1 MTQKNL
7 FRVGGISA
15 FIGLAFALADIV
27 FTGVASPD
35 AVPLA
40 SKLLNSAAALSLI
53 PFAYAL
59 DHLHRGES
67 PALSKIGLAEVVIAA
82 ALFILCMLFLN
93 LQPLVLYNLAFTAIY
108 IVPGLIFGLLAYQQ
122 PHSGMPRVLGVIGIA
137 SGLIGVARFVI
148 LTLGGGDWT
157 RLTNPALA
165 PLIMVSYITW
175 MVLGLTWWVW
185 TGIILVRRM
194 A

>member
-1 MTQKNL
+1 MLNKHL
-7 FRVGGISA
+7 FRLGGLSA
-15 FIGLAFALADIV
+15 FIGLAFTLADV
-27 FTGVASPD
+27 FFTGVTSPN

-40 SKLLNSAAALSLI
+40 SKLLNSAAALTLI

-59 DHLHRGES
+59 YHLYRGEA
-67 PALSKIGLAEVVIAA
+67 PGLSKIGLGEVVFAA

-93 LQPLVLYNLAFTAIY
+93 LQPLALYNLAFTAIY

-122 PHSGMPRVLGVIGIA
+122 PQAGLPRTLGVIGIV
-137 SGLIGVARFVI
+137 SGVIGLVRFVV

-157 RLTNPALA
+157 NLTNPALA
-165 PLIMVSYITW
+165 PIIMVSYITW
-175 MVLGLTWWVW
+175 MILGLIWWVW
-185 TGIILVRRM
+185 TGIILVRRE